1 MFCPSIH
8 PSSRS
13 PGEISIV
20 GVGPEESERKPI
32 RAVLGRCCA
41 STASGTTMRPPVK
54 VPRNIRRSNPIPLA
68 GPCRIEGTG
77 RDGQWGESIPA
88 GVKRATASCPPWRG
102 AVLRHGKPVGLRST
116 TASSWPRA
124 SFGEQSATPTYIYA
138 RHERR
143 RRRALYI
150 LLETLGALVWL
161 LSGFLGVVAF
171 SSAAREG

>member
-13 PGEISIV
+13 PGEMSIV

-32 RAVLGRCCA
+32 RAILGRCCA

-88 GVKRATASCPPWRG
+88 GVKRATASCRPKVYYRVELAESILRG
-102 AVLRHGKPVGLRST
+102 AERDPHLHLSPSRAAKE
-116 TASSWPRA
+116 ASDVYPPGDTGRARLAPHWIPRRGGIQQRP
-124 SFGEQSATPTYIYA
+124 SG
-138 RHERR
+138 
-143 RRRALYI
+143 RAGSI
-150 LLETLGALVWL
+150 
-161 LSGFLGVVAF
+161 
-171 SSAAREG
+171 R